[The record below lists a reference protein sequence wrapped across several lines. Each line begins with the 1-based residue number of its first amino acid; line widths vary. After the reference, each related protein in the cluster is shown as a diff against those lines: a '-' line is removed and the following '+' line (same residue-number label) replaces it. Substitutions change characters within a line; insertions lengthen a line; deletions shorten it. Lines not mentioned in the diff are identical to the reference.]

1 MRVEAFDSRQRVR
14 ANGANVL
21 GEGEVRE
28 RLGRL
33 GCVAVALMLRFNAVG
48 DFHGAV
54 GRRPFE
60 AAASHGATGIAMH
73 DGKPV
78 QPRINGL
85 RSPDRGEPLGRN
97 LGPILRRHCIDHCES
112 VFSGLQDEG

>member
-33 GCVAVALMLRFNAVG
+33 GGVAVALLLGLNAVS
-48 DFHGAV
+48 DFHGAL

-60 AAASHGATGIAMH
+60 AGVADSATGIPMH

-78 QPRINGL
+78 QPWINGL
-85 RSPDRGEPLGRN
+85 RSPDRGQPLGGN
-97 LGPILRRHCIDHCES
+97 LCPILRRHCIDHGES
-112 VFSGLQDEG
+112 VFAGLQGGG